1 MNIETILDMNFDQIQ
16 FAAKCVYKHKVEMIN
31 MVFEPIAAA
40 FGGKKTPKSVKNK
53 VSSPKKANGEK
64 ELLAKEQ
71 HKLSQ
76 LSLLGVGVRDIMT

>member
-16 FAAKCVYKHKVEMIN
+16 FAAKCVYKHKVDMIN

-40 FGGKKTPKSVKNK
+40 FGGKKQPKSIKNK
-53 VSSPKKANGEK
+53 VSSPKKANTNKEK
-64 ELLAKEQ
+64 LAKEQ

-76 LSLLGVGVRDIMT
+76 LSLLGIGVRDIMT